1 MNYIQHSSN
10 NGVLGAPAGW
20 DQESLPVGALPV
32 THLSQNDA
40 PSIASFWRPD
50 AVELAALNAGGAVM
64 LTVVGRSQPPV
75 LLQVT
80 TPETAR

>member
-1 MNYIQHSSN
+1 MNFIQHSSN

-20 DQESLPVGALPV
+20 DQDALPVGALPV
-32 THLSQNDA
+32 THLLQGDV
-40 PSIASFWRPD
+40 PSVASFWQPD
-50 AVELAALNAGGAVM
+50 AAELAALNAGGVVM
-64 LTVVGRSQPPV
+64 LSVVGQTQPPV

>member
-1 MNYIQHSSN
+1 MNFIQHSSN

-20 DQESLPVGALPV
+20 DQDALSVGALPV
-32 THLSQNDA
+32 THLLHGDV
-40 PSIASFWRPD
+40 PSVASFWQPD
-50 AVELAALNAGGAVM
+50 AAELAALNAGGVVM
-64 LTVVGRSQPPV
+64 LSVDGQTQPPV